1 MVLCGPLGTH
11 NGYRARDASG
21 TALAPF
27 YEKIRKV
34 GPVQPT
40 LLYSSSLIQAR
51 QRAVTAGR
59 ELDVHA
65 IPNVGDLLVRS
76 RRLPNN
82 DGQSVF
88 FGVSST
94 ATTLEVRYLLLR
106 QRLDW
111 SGLHPGVGRLG
122 EGTRGE
128 KGKTDACGK

>member
-1 MVLCGPLGTH
+1 MRLDAMPPAAPSLADRIGPGRELE
-11 NGYRARDASG
+11 RAYGVTSG
-21 TALAPF
+21 ACSARPS
-27 YEKIRKV
+27 
-34 GPVQPT
+34 
-40 LLYSSSLIQAR
+40 LYSSSLIQVR